1 MSNRFA
7 RLLLLLLFYCAAAFS
22 DDPVQWS
29 KEEIL
34 HNPTIGNYKGYAE
47 FKMAHYAAARFI
59 WETLAG
65 VGNPEAL
72 FNLGILAEDGLGQPK
87 DLQKA
92 EALYIASADAGGFK
106 AQYRLGVLYSTPS
119 ALPENLE
126 RARHYLGLA
135 AQGGD
140 ADAVAR
146 LAALGQP
153 GHPLSDFDRA
163 ENLASGGQ
171 YTQAAALYKT
181 LAQAGNMRARTRLA
195 WLYEAG
201 QGVERNLDEAATLFM
216 DSARQG
222 DAEAQYA
229 LAVMY
234 KTGKGQVQDD
244 AASRYWLQRSAA
256 QKYPAA
262 VAALAAQ
269 DQPDPVE

>member
-1 MSNRFA
+1 MRNRIPCLI
-7 RLLLLLLFYCAAAFS
+7 LLALFYCGAVFS
-22 DDPVQWS
+22 DEGAQWS

-34 HNPTIGNYKGYAE
+34 HNPSIGNYKGYAE
-47 FKMAHYAAARFI
+47 FKMAHYDSARFI

-92 EALYIASADAGGFK
+92 EALYTASADAGGFK
-106 AQYRLGVLYSTPS
+106 AQYRLGVLYSTPGP
-119 ALPENLE
+119 LPLNPDK
-126 RARHYLGLA
+126 ARHYLGLA

-146 LAALGQP
+146 LAALGQSDKP
-153 GHPLSDFDRA
+153 VSDFQEA
-163 ENLASGGQ
+163 ENLASSGK
-171 YTQAAALYKT
+171 YADAAALYNS

-201 QGVERNLDEAATLFM
+201 EGVARNLDTAATLFM
-216 DSARQG
+216 ESARQG

-229 LAVMY
+229 IAVMF
-234 KTGKGQVQDD
+234 KTGKGQTQDD
-244 AASRYWLQRSAA
+244 ATSLYWLKRSAE

-262 VAALAAQ
+262 LAALAAQ
-269 DQPDPVE
+269 ETPDQPE